1 MSFLPLNQQ
10 RQGTEVVEND
20 ATGSVAED
28 GREGAMSKSPSAG
41 ADKFKD
47 LVKKHGAAFH
57 VAGMLEDLVKKHG
70 AAFHVAG
77 MLEDLV
83 KKHGAA
89 FHVAGMLKATR
100 DERPEKALVP
110 APRSQL
116 VSFVFRLLNCQ

>member
-1 MSFLPLNQQ
+1 MHVCKSLQTRNHTSTPPLGFFTGRMSFLPLNQQ

-57 VAGMLEDLVKKHG
+57 VAGML
-70 AAFHVAG
+70 
-77 MLEDLV
+77 
-83 KKHGAA
+83 
-89 FHVAGMLKATR
+89 KATR

-116 VSFVFRLLNCQ
+116 VSFVLRLLNCQ

>member
-1 MSFLPLNQQ
+1 MHVCKSLQTRNHTSTPPLGFFTGRMSFLPLNQQ

-57 VAGMLEDLVKKHG
+57 VAGML
-70 AAFHVAG
+70 
-77 MLEDLV
+77 
-83 KKHGAA
+83 
-89 FHVAGMLKATR
+89 KATR

-110 APRSQL
+110 AQ
-116 VSFVFRLLNCQ
+116 SFVLRLLNCQ

>member
-77 MLEDLV
+77 ML
-83 KKHGAA
+83 
-89 FHVAGMLKATR
+89 KATR

-110 APRSQL
+110 AE
-116 VSFVFRLLNCQ
+116 SFVLRLLNCQ